1 MLFSKILESF
11 QEIVPKNVLLSIYGR
26 NFLEKESQVSF
37 AFAIFFNDSSIR
49 ETIRN
54 KVFVVSFNALSDTFP
69 SNNSDSAILSTL
81 FSNNFCSTEEGGGGL
96 TPGETAGIVIGAIIG
111 AAIGAAA
118 LAALIIGA
126 FIVFRLMNKAP
137 APEQLTSQTEAFTET
152 VSKDNAIFADPVQ
165 SVNNELYTL

>member
-1 MLFSKILESF
+1 M
-11 QEIVPKNVLLSIYGR
+11 
-26 NFLEKESQVSF
+26 
-37 AFAIFFNDSSIR
+37 
-49 ETIRN
+49 
-54 KVFVVSFNALSDTFP
+54 FVVSFNALSDTFP

-126 FIVFRLMNKAP
+126 FIVFRMMNKAP

>member
-1 MLFSKILESF
+1 M
-11 QEIVPKNVLLSIYGR
+11 
-26 NFLEKESQVSF
+26 SF

-81 FSNNFCSTEEGGGGL
+81 FSNNFCSTEGGGGL

-111 AAIGAAA
+111 AVIGAVA
-118 LAALIIGA
+118 LAALGAGA
-126 FIVFRLMNKAP
+126 FVVFRLMNKAP
-137 APEQLTSQTEAFTET
+137 APEQLSSQTEAFTET